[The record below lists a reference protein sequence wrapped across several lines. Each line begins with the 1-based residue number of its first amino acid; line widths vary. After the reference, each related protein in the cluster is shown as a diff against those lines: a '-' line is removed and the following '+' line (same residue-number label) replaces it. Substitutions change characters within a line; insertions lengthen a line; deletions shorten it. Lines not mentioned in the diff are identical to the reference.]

1 MRLSKSLL
9 RLRDTSINS
18 SAPSRIPFV
27 AQIDTDTNNRRSVNG
42 KSIIEFGMSLTR
54 DYWKLTLSIV
64 GSLSVPPE

>member
-54 DYWKLTLSIV
+54 DY
-64 GSLSVPPE
+64 